1 MKRAP
6 ALLVM
11 IGFSMLGNTSL
22 VVQPMIVGGL
32 VDLLGFTERQ
42 AGFVASVELAGLS
55 LGMLMIIGL
64 ARNVP
69 RMTLA
74 AAAIGI
80 VVAANVASCFVH
92 QFETM
97 LAVRF
102 VGGVGGA
109 MAVAVFLTM
118 GAAQAKP
125 ENAFAVV
132 NAVSIAYS
140 GVFTPFA
147 PTILQRWQL
156 PGLFLILATVALLM
170 IPLVSGARDVV
181 NASAATSPGAPARTA
196 EAPWSLA
203 RVAMLLAMMLLLYTG
218 HGSIWAFQ
226 ERIGVGLGM
235 SSHEVARSIGLSML
249 IGGVGGSLL
258 ARFLGLRFGRFW
270 PQPIS
275 LGVSA
280 IAALLL
286 VYGHTPA
293 LFGIA
298 CALVAVSWFY
308 GLPYQMGLLAMYD
321 ARGRANMAGLVMT
334 TGGSAA
340 GPALAALLIGTSA
353 GHVAIGIF
361 AACCYM
367 LALLFV
373 LPATLPRRVPLPE
386 GELR

>member
-32 VDLLGFTERQ
+32 VDILGFTERQ

-55 LGMLMIIGL
+55 LGMLMIIGF

-74 AAAIGI
+74 AAAIAI
-80 VVAANVASCFVH
+80 VVGANVVSCFVH

-97 LAVRF
+97 LLVRF

-118 GAAQAKP
+118 GAAQVKP

-140 GVFTPFA
+140 GVFTPFTPA
-147 PTILQRWQL
+147 ILQRWQL
-156 PGLFLILATVALLM
+156 PGLFLILATVALCM
-170 IPLVSGARDVV
+170 IPLVSGARDLT
-181 NASAATSPGAPARTA
+181 NASSATNPGAPVRAA
-196 EAPWSLA
+196 QAPWSLA

-235 SSHEVARSIGLSML
+235 SSQEVARSIGLSML

-321 ARGRANMAGLVMT
+321 PRGRANMAGLVMT

-340 GPALAALLIGTSA
+340 GPALAALLIGTAA

-367 LALLFV
+367 LSLLFV
-373 LPATLPRRVPLPE
+373 LPATLQRRVPLPE